1 MKGSRKEGNC
11 SCSQCK
17 HPFLHFSEV
26 NNYMYF
32 LSVPMYERFRE
43 FSYYLNH
50 VQVPVGVSSPI
61 NTGSSQ
67 VQCWCC
73 LIYSFFDTS
82 VNALA
87 VPWYMFYLTPFQRF
101 QAQISAQSLIL
112 RELFK
117 FQG

>member
-1 MKGSRKEGNC
+1 
-11 SCSQCK
+11 
-17 HPFLHFSEV
+17 
-26 NNYMYF
+26 MYF
-32 LSVPMYERFRE
+32 LAIPMCMRDLENK

-73 LIYSFFDTS
+73 LIYSFFDTP
-82 VNALA
+82 VHALA
-87 VPWYMFYLTPFQRF
+87 VPWYVFYLTSFQQF